1 MINITYK
8 TYSKV
13 LKKSFVNTKEVQS
26 MEDFNLFA
34 LSLNLDYEI
43 LEIKEV

>member
-1 MINITYK
+1 MLSIKYK

-13 LKKSFVNTKEVQS
+13 LKKSFVNTKEVKS